1 MTRSRA
7 PTGVLALVAGLAF
20 VVLCMRGVQA
30 QEAGSIGRQPGSA
43 VHFDLPAQPLAKT
56 LQDFAR
62 LTELIVL
69 APAPLLDGRTSAPV
83 QGDFAPRDAL
93 ARMLA
98 GTGLRA
104 EFSRPD
110 EAIIVA
116 QPAAETPPATADTPA
131 DAALPIDGIGDSG
144 ERRTFAGLLQAH
156 LIDALCAQPGAVPGS
171 YRLVAQVRIDNRGAV
186 VAVNM
191 VASSGSA
198 ARDAAVMRAL
208 RALKLDDAPPADLP
222 QPVTILLRPAG
233 NGVHFRCPAP
243 QPAVRG

>member
-7 PTGVLALVAGLAF
+7 RTGVLALVAWLAF
-20 VVLCMRGVQA
+20 AALCMRGAQA
-30 QEAGSIGRQPGSA
+30 QETGAAGRQPGSVA
-43 VHFDLPAQPLAKT
+43 HFDLPAQPLAKT

-69 APAPLLDGRTSAPV
+69 ASAPLLDGRTSAPV

-93 ARMLA
+93 ERMLV

-104 EFSRPD
+104 AFSRPD

-116 QPAAETPPATADTPA
+116 QSAVETASAGDA
-131 DAALPIDGIGDSG
+131 QAGAALPVDGIDGIGDSG
-144 ERRTFAGLLQAH
+144 ERRAFAGVLQAH
-156 LIDALCAQPGAVPGS
+156 LIDALCAQPAAVPGS
-171 YRLVAQVRIDNRGAV
+171 YRLVAQMRIDNKGAA

-198 ARDAAVMRAL
+198 ARDAAVLRAL
-208 RALKLDDAPPADLP
+208 RALRLDDAPPADLP

-233 NGVHFRCPAP
+233 NGVHARCPQA
-243 QPAVRG
+243 ARN